1 MEKTAV
7 SQTTR
12 ELLTRPAIE
21 LAALVRSGQISARE
35 LVEAALAQ
43 AEANSDLNAFTYL
56 DPEGALAAADAI
68 KPGDP
73 RPFAGVPTA
82 IKELNAVAGQPFTMA
97 SELFGDLRL
106 DYDAYVVRRIK
117 NAGFISIGRTS
128 APEFGIV
135 PTTESRRFGPT
146 RNPWNLIHSTGGSSG
161 GAAAAVA
168 AGILP
173 IAQGSDGGGSIRIPA
188 ACCGLV
194 GLKTSRG
201 RVSSGP
207 DAGDNFLGVQ
217 NCVSRTVADTA
228 AFLDVVSGYEIGD
241 ATWAPPPPKPFVTS
255 VARKPKK
262 LRIALTTVSPL
273 DTPVDPIAA
282 QAAQDAAKL
291 LTSLG
296 HEVEEIT
303 PPNWQSLDLQPQ
315 FMLLYAAGIASG
327 VQYGASASKRVPSPE
342 LVEPLTWM
350 FYQMGLGFTSADYV
364 GAVAQL
370 QSYSRAFIA
379 FFSRYDMLL
388 TPALAQR
395 PLPIGYLNT
404 CGENPADEFN
414 KAAVFTPFTP
424 VFNVTG
430 QPAISLPLY
439 QGPDGLPLAVQ
450 LAGPPLGEGLLLS
463 LAAQLERAL
472 PWAGRMPPA
481 RG

>member
-1 MEKTAV
+1 MEKTTV
-7 SQTTR
+7 SQATR
-12 ELLTRPAIE
+12 ALLTRPAIE
-21 LAALVRSGQISARE
+21 LAALVRSGQISSRE

-43 AEANSDLNAFTYL
+43 AEARADLNAFTYL
-56 DPEGALAAADAI
+56 DRKGALAAADAI

-82 IKELNAVAGQPFTMA
+82 IKELNAVAGQQFTMA
-97 SELFGDLRL
+97 SDLFGDLRV

-117 NAGFISIGRTS
+117 DAGFVSIGRTS

-146 RNPWNLIHSTGGSSG
+146 RNPWNLNHSTGGSSG

-207 DAGDNFLGVQ
+207 DAGDDFLAVQ

-228 AFLDVVSGYEIGD
+228 GFLDVVAGYEIGD
-241 ATWAPPPPKPFVTS
+241 ATWAPSPDEPFAAS
-255 VARKPKK
+255 AAREPKK

-273 DTPVDPIAA
+273 DTPVDPVAA
-282 QAAQDAAKL
+282 QATQDAAQL

-296 HEVEEIT
+296 HEVEEVV
-303 PPNWQSLDLQPQ
+303 PPRWQSIDLYPQ
-315 FMLLYAAGIASG
+315 FMVLYGAGVASG
-327 VQYGASASKRVPSPE
+327 VAYGAAVTKRAPSPE
-342 LVEPLTWM
+342 LVEPVTWM
-350 FYQMGLGFTSADYV
+350 FYQMGHSFNSADYF
-364 GAVAQL
+364 GAITQL
-370 QSYSRAFIA
+370 QNFSRALIGFL
-379 FFSRYDMLL
+379 SRYDVLL

-414 KAAVFTPFTP
+414 KAAVFTPFTA

-472 PWAGRMPPA
+472 PWAGRMPPG